1 MTVGL
6 LSVELFLPASGS
18 LKDKRKVLSSFQA
31 RLRNRHNLA
40 VAEVGNQELWQR
52 ASLAV
57 VTVNAHRDPIER
69 MFDDVLAEAERSVP
83 GQVLSAE
90 REFFG

>member
-6 LSVELFLPASGS
+6 LTLELFLPASVS
-18 LKDKRKVLSSFQA
+18 LKDKRKVLSSLQS

-40 VAEVGNQELWQR
+40 IAEVGHQELWQR

-57 VTVNAHRDPIER
+57 VSVGVARDPIER
-69 MFDDVLAEAERSVP
+69 RFDDVVSEAERSVP